1 MNKFKEMNYLV
12 DKLQDKK
19 QKELKRITSEVVKW
33 KSQTQK
39 K

>member
-33 KSQTQK
+33 KS
-39 K
+39 

>member
-19 QKELKRITSEVVKW
+19 QKELKRITSEVLNW
-33 KSQTQK
+33 KS
-39 K
+39 